1 MDNFFYWNKY
11 LDFCLI
17 GNIFYIQMTAISLF
31 YHGYCNL
38 NVIFHT
44 MQCFAKIPKF
54 LKDYLYSLLPYS
66 NRIAPW
72 LTEFGPPM
80 WQAEA
85 DTVLTES
92 ALAATAVGL
101 ILLTMAQFC

>member
-17 GNIFYIQMTAISLF
+17 GNIFSIQMTAIISLF

-44 MQCFAKIPKF
+44 MQCFANIPKF
-54 LKDYLYSLLPYS
+54 LKDYLYY
-66 NRIAPW
+66 RI
-72 LTEFGPPM
+72 LTEFRHG
-80 WQAEA
+80 
-85 DTVLTES
+85 
-92 ALAATAVGL
+92 
-101 ILLTMAQFC
+101 